1 MTTPRGK
8 HVLHY
13 AVLFSSGL
21 MVMFALSLTFFHQDQ
36 QQKFIDHEQ
45 QLSERSVADVATQIS
60 LYIEKQRRTVSL
72 FGYAHIDELHQLPNN
87 DPNEPHKTALW
98 PRLSNIEPSAL
109 NYTLADNSG
118 EVILDDPLKIIGRGC
133 QNDII
138 FYAHNEYPNDIFVHT
153 NHVIGDHI
161 DVITPLMRDE
171 TSPSLFFFVS
181 LNLAELT
188 DLLRLSEAE
197 EHSLML
203 IDKKGSVQL
212 SSTGRNQEQ
221 PLLKD
226 LDTQVLAKTSIPGT
240 GWQVV
245 DTIDKDMYS
254 KHALSL
260 AYTGMGVFGLLSALG
275 LPLLWL
281 VFREEKGRHQ
291 AESELITSHN
301 QLEKLLEKRTN
312 ALLRS
317 KNDLDYLAR
326 YDLLT
331 GLLNRQAFTLAV
343 TEALEQQRTHKRT
356 HSTPSTLCYLD
367 LDQFSMINDMAGH
380 HAGDQLLK
388 QCAEM
393 LQTTLPKSSI
403 ISRLSGDHFGI
414 FLPSTTT
421 EDARHMFSMLL
432 HKIQVEA
439 LHWEGS
445 EYRISASV
453 GMTSIPPKDTDLQK
467 HLAESDIAI
476 RLSKEKGKGRITV
489 YQDENLTAPI
499 KNGTTE
505 QSLHILNA
513 IKENRLALFQQPIIP
528 LQAERANEQRIEIL
542 VRMYGAQGELIPPN
556 DFIPT
561 AEQFGQMPDLDYWVT
576 EHTLMWMN
584 EQEHTPY
591 VHINLSGQSLI
602 GEQCFSRFIDLLNKT
617 PHKTLRHLCFE
628 ITETVAVSDYAQ
640 AILFIQAVRNLG
652 CSFALDDYG
661 SGVCSFSYLRN
672 LPIDILKID
681 GELIRSLTEDDVN
694 SAMVAS
700 IVSMSKAMKLTCV
713 AEYIEDEQT
722 SQRLKEIGVDYGQG
736 YLFAKPEKLTD

>member
-1 MTTPRGK
+1 MTTPSGK

-21 MVMFALSLTFFHQDQ
+21 MLMFALSLTFFHQDQ
-36 QQKFIDHEQ
+36 QQEFIDHEQ
-45 QLSERSVADVATQIS
+45 QLAERSVADVATQIS

-72 FGYAHIDELHQLPNN
+72 FGYAHIDELHQLPNSY
-87 DPNEPHKTALW
+87 PNEPHKTALW
-98 PRLSNIEPSAL
+98 PRLSKIEPNAL
-109 NYTLADNSG
+109 NYTLADNTG
-118 EVILDDPLKIIGRGC
+118 EVILDDPQKIIGRGC
-133 QNDII
+133 RNDII

-153 NHVIGDHI
+153 NHVIGEHI
-161 DVITPLMRDE
+161 DVITHLMRDE

-181 LNLAELT
+181 LNLAELI
-188 DLLRLSEAE
+188 DILRLSEAE

-203 IDKKGSVQL
+203 IDNKGSVQL

-245 DTIDKDMYS
+245 DTIDKDMFS
-254 KHALSL
+254 NNALSL
-260 AYTGMGVFGLLSALG
+260 AYTGLGVFGLLSALG

-281 VFREEKGRHQ
+281 IFREEKGRHR

-317 KNDLDYLAR
+317 KNDLEYLAR

-331 GLLNRQAFTLAV
+331 GLLNRQTFTLSV
-343 TEALEQQRTHKRT
+343 NETLEQQDDN
-356 HSTPSTLCYLD
+356 SLPSCLCYLD

-388 QCAEM
+388 QCAET

-414 FLPSTTT
+414 FLPSTAI
-421 EDARHMFSMLL
+421 EDARHMLSMLL
-432 HKIQVEA
+432 HKIQVEP
-439 LHWEGS
+439 LNWEGS
-445 EYRISASV
+445 EYRVSASV
-453 GMTSIPPKDTDLQK
+453 GMTSIPSGDTDLQK
-467 HLAESDIAI
+467 YLAEADIAI

-489 YQDENLTAPI
+489 YHDENLTAPAQ
-499 KNGTTE
+499 NTTTE

-513 IKENRLALFQQPIIP
+513 IKENRLTLFQQPLIP
-528 LQAERANEQRIEIL
+528 LQPDRASEQRIEIL
-542 VRMYGAQGELIPPN
+542 VRMYGSQGELIPPN

-576 EHTLMWMN
+576 EHTLKWMN

-591 VHINLSGQSLI
+591 VHINLSGQSLT
-602 GEQCFSRFIDLLNKT
+602 GEQHTTRFITLLNKT

-628 ITETVAVSDYAQ
+628 ITETIAVSDYAQ

-652 CSFALDDYG
+652 GSFALDDYG

-672 LPIDILKID
+672 LPVDILKID
-681 GELIRSLTEDDVN
+681 GELVRSLAEDDVN

-722 SQRLKEIGVDYGQG
+722 SQRLKEMGVDYGQG
-736 YLFAKPEKLTD
+736 YLFAKPKKLIP